1 MNQFFRVFDAPRVT
15 RLFNV
20 ASSRSFVIDSLV
32 ARVRIVVPALATGKE
47 DAMTDRRSRVSG
59 GTVHVVCAA
68 CCSLAVLVVDV
79 DNEPIRDIFT
89 ALRGGSCRRT
99 GT

>member
-1 MNQFFRVFDAPRVT
+1 M
-15 RLFNV
+15 
-20 ASSRSFVIDSLV
+20 IDSLV
-32 ARVRIVVPALATGKE
+32 ARVRVVVPSLATGKE
-47 DAMTDRRSRVSG
+47 EAMPERRSRVSG
-59 GTVHVVCAA
+59 GTAQAVCAA
-68 CCSLAVLVVDV
+68 CYSLAVLVVDV